1 MKLTREEALAL
12 LEQLCRDLPS
22 GDSAAAYDFD
32 YGWFRERVRSIA
44 VRCPPADAVLIW
56 QQALWQLD
64 VAGLLPEGVSPT
76 HWA

>member
-1 MKLTREEALAL
+1 MDRATAIALID
-12 LEQLCRDLPS
+12 QLCRDLPA
-22 GDSAAAYDFD
+22 GDSPAADDFN
-32 YGWFRERVRSIA
+32 YGWFRGRVRSIA
-44 VRCPPADAVLIW
+44 VRCPAADAVLIW